1 MSLVDETE
9 PFDEV
14 TCSDAINLGLHYLM
28 SQYPSS
34 VCYGLGV
41 SDPGRVFGTT
51 RGLFEKFGADRVFEG
66 PTSELAMTGFGVGL
80 AISGHLVVHSHQR
93 MDFALLAMDQLV
105 NSAAKWRYMFG
116 DRLTVP
122 YLARFI
128 LGRGWGQGPTHSQN
142 FESWLAQIP
151 GIRVIVPTT
160 PEEFFASLLEVSH
173 SIDPIALIEHRWVH
187 SVRGPLATNR
197 AAEKRMEPFKVHLP
211 KTHPS
216 VVMVTWG
223 LATFSC
229 LAAQSALEDQG
240 IGATIIQIIELNED
254 WTASLD
260 ELPKTI
266 KTALVVQNSLPTA
279 SYGEHVLR
287 KLVEFDRTSQI
298 EHKSLLSYPNSPEP
312 SSLRLLGGYHISE
325 ARIVEHLAKVTGSEL
340 SFAEDIPVDKPAD
353 FDFGPF

>member
-1 MSLVDETE
+1 MANETE
-9 PFDEV
+9 PCDEV
-14 TCSDAINLGLHYLM
+14 TCSDAINLGLHHLM
-28 SQYPSS
+28 SQHPSS

-51 RGLFEKFGADRVFEG
+51 RGLVEEFGVDRVFEG

-160 PEEFFASLLEVSH
+160 PEEFFTSLLEISH
-173 SIDPIALIEHRWVH
+173 SIHPIALIEHRWLH
-187 SVRGPLATNR
+187 SVRAPLDITKAK
-197 AAEKRMEPFKVHLP
+197 EKRLEPFKVHLP
-211 KTHPS
+211 KASPE

-223 LATFSC
+223 LATYSC

-240 IGATIIQIIELNED
+240 IGATIIQIVELNED
-254 WTASLD
+254 WTSGFVEIPQTVKSA
-260 ELPKTI
+260 
-266 KTALVVQNSLPTA
+266 VVIQNSLPTA

-287 KLVEFDRTSQI
+287 KLLESDLMQQI
-298 EHKSLLSYPNSPEP
+298 ENASLLSYPDTPEP
-312 SSLRLLGGYHISE
+312 SSLRLIGGYHISE
-325 ARIVEHLAKVTGSEL
+325 NRILEHLAKVTGAKLRFE
-340 SFAEDIPVDKPAD
+340 EDIPVDKPAD